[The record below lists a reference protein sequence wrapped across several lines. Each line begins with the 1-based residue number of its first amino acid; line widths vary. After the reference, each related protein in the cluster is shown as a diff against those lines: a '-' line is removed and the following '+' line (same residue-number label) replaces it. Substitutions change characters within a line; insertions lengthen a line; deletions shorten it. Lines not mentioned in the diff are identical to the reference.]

1 MPSVQPQSR
10 AAPGSIGSA
19 TPVLDRSRQANEE
32 GLRLERES
40 IGQSSAPFFQRVPRA
55 LDLPD
60 PGRLFTTE
68 QLSKKL
74 RVLFIVSQPT
84 GSPAISV
91 HANLMRFFDRDR
103 VEVHVLYNRR
113 ADGEPFQTDG
123 TSARL
128 VLPRSEHIHFR
139 AAEFGPVRGAPSRAL
154 LTSTVHSVGPALRDV
169 VGLLRYIRRNGIDVV
184 HCEKG
189 PRNGLY
195 GLLLSRLT
203 RARYV
208 AHFHWKYGNWMSRV
222 SRFAV
227 RRADAIIA
235 VSSWTGRPIHVA
247 GVPRERIIPVLN
259 GIDVSAWDPSNAD
272 ADAVRREFGVEPGDT
287 LLVTVAQLVT
297 WKRQAILV
305 EAFRRVA
312 EQRPRTRL
320 LIVGKELAPRK
331 TAGAVSY
338 TEELRR
344 LIAESGLDGQVVL
357 TGRRSD
363 VREILAAA
371 DIFTL
376 PSVGD
381 PCALAHIEAMAMAR
395 PIVTVDSGGAPELVE
410 HGKAGLV
417 GPVDDV
423 DALAA
428 NLIALI
434 DDPVK
439 RREFGDYGR
448 QRVLEYLNAQ
458 RMADEVEAVYR
469 LVVNGNSA

>member
-10 AAPGSIGSA
+10 AAPDSIGTA
-19 TPVLDRSRQANEE
+19 TPVLDRSGRANEE

-68 QLSKKL
+68 QLGKKL
-74 RVLFIVSQPT
+74 KVLFIVSQPT

-128 VLPRSEHIHFR
+128 VLPRSEHIQFR

-154 LTSTVHSVGPALRDV
+154 LTSTVRSVGPALRDAL
-169 VGLLRYIRRNGIDVV
+169 GLLRYIRRNGIDVV

-208 AHFHWKYGNWMSRV
+208 AHFHWKYGNWMSRT

-259 GIDVSAWDPSNAD
+259 GIDVSAWDPATVD
-272 ADAVRREFGVEPGDT
+272 GDTVRREFGVEPGDT
-287 LLVTVAQLVT
+287 VLVTVAQLVA
-297 WKRQAILV
+297 WKRQAMLV

-312 EQRPRTRL
+312 EKRPRTRL
-320 LIVGKELAPRK
+320 LIVGKELAPP
-331 TAGAVSY
+331 TAAGEISY
-338 TEELRR
+338 TEQLRR
-344 LIAESGLDGQVVL
+344 LVAESGLEGKVVL

-381 PCALAHIEAMAMAR
+381 PCALAHIEAMAMAK

-410 HGKAGLV
+410 HRKAGLV

-423 DALAA
+423 GALAA

-439 RREFGDYGR
+439 RRELGDYGR
-448 QRVLEYLNAQ
+448 QRVLGYLNAR

-469 LVVNGNSA
+469 LVVNGSSA

>member
-1 MPSVQPQSR
+1 
-10 AAPGSIGSA
+10 
-19 TPVLDRSRQANEE
+19 
-32 GLRLERES
+32 
-40 IGQSSAPFFQRVPRA
+40 
-55 LDLPD
+55 
-60 PGRLFTTE
+60 
-68 QLSKKL
+68 
-74 RVLFIVSQPT
+74 
-84 GSPAISV
+84 
-91 HANLMRFFDRDR
+91 
-103 VEVHVLYNRR
+103 
-113 ADGEPFQTDG
+113 
-123 TSARL
+123 
-128 VLPRSEHIHFR
+128 
-139 AAEFGPVRGAPSRAL
+139 
-154 LTSTVHSVGPALRDV
+154 

-208 AHFHWKYGNWMSRV
+208 AHFHWKYGNWMSRT

-259 GIDVSAWDPSNAD
+259 GIDVSAWDPTKVD
-272 ADAVRREFGVEPGDT
+272 GEAVRREFAVEPGDT
-287 LLVTVAQLVT
+287 VLVTVAQLVA
-297 WKRQAILV
+297 WKRQAMLV

-312 EQRPRTRL
+312 EERPRTRL
-320 LIVGKELAPRK
+320 LIVGKELAPP
-331 TAGAVSY
+331 TAAGAVSY
-338 TEELRR
+338 TDELRR
-344 LIAESGLDGQVVL
+344 LVAESGLEGQVVL

-381 PCALAHIEAMAMAR
+381 PCALAHIEAMAMAK

-417 GPVDDV
+417 GPADDV
-423 DALAA
+423 EALTA

-439 RREFGDYGR
+439 RRRFGDYGR
-448 QRVLEYLNAQ
+448 QRVLGYLNAQ

-469 LVVNGNSA
+469 LVVNGSSA

>member
-1 MPSVQPQSR
+1 
-10 AAPGSIGSA
+10 
-19 TPVLDRSRQANEE
+19 
-32 GLRLERES
+32 
-40 IGQSSAPFFQRVPRA
+40 VPRA

-68 QLSKKL
+68 QFGKKL
-74 RVLFIVSQPT
+74 KVLFIVSQPT

-128 VLPRSEHIHFR
+128 VLPRSEDIHLR

-154 LTSTVHSVGPALRDV
+154 LTSTVRSVAPALRDAM
-169 VGLLRYIRRNGIDVV
+169 GLLRYIRRNGIDVI

-208 AHFHWKYGNWMSRV
+208 AHFHWKYGNWMSRI

-247 GVPRERIIPVLN
+247 GVPREHIFPVLN
-259 GIDVSAWDPSNAD
+259 GIDVSAWDPSTVD
-272 ADAVRREFGVEPGDT
+272 GEAVRREFGVEPGDT
-287 LLVTVAQLVT
+287 LVVMVAQLVA
-297 WKRQAILV
+297 WKRQAMVI

-312 EQRPRTRL
+312 QERPRTRL
-320 LIVGKELAPRK
+320 LLVGKELAPR
-331 TAGAVSY
+331 TPGAVSY
-338 TEELRR
+338 TEQLRG
-344 LIAESGLDGQVVL
+344 LVAESGLAEQVVL

-381 PCALAHIEAMAMAR
+381 PCALAHIEAMAMAK

-423 DALAA
+423 EALAA

-439 RREFGDYGR
+439 RRELGDYGR
-448 QRVLEYLNAQ
+448 QHVLEYLNAQ

-469 LVVNGNSA
+469 LVVNGNSS

>member
-10 AAPGSIGSA
+10 AAGGSIGSA
-19 TPVLDRSRQANEE
+19 TPVLDRSAQENEE

-40 IGQSSAPFFQRVPRA
+40 NGQSSAPFFQRVPRG

-68 QLSKKL
+68 QLGRKL
-74 RVLFIVSQPT
+74 KVLFIVSQPT

-113 ADGEPFQTDG
+113 ADDEPFQRDG

-128 VLPRSEHIHFR
+128 VLPRSDDIHLR

-154 LTSTVHSVGPALRDV
+154 LASTVRSVGPALRDA

-195 GLLLSRLT
+195 GLLLSRVT

-208 AHFHWKYGNWMSRV
+208 AHFHWKYGNWMSRI

-259 GIDVSAWDPSNAD
+259 GIDVSAWDPSAVD
-272 ADAVRREFGVEPGDT
+272 GDAVRREFGVEPGDT
-287 LLVTVAQLVT
+287 LVVIVAQLVE
-297 WKRQAILV
+297 WKRQALLI

-312 EQRPRTRL
+312 EERPRTRL
-320 LIVGKELAPRK
+320 LVVGKELAPQR
-331 TAGAVSY
+331 AGPVSY
-338 TEELRR
+338 TEQLRR
-344 LIAESGLDGQVVL
+344 LVAESGLERQVTL

-381 PCALAHIEAMAMAR
+381 PCALAHIEAMAMAK

-423 DALAA
+423 QALAG
-428 NLIALI
+428 NLIALV
-434 DDPVK
+434 DDPVR
-439 RREFGDYGR
+439 RRELGEYGR
-448 QRVLEYLNAQ
+448 LRVLEYLNAQ

-469 LVVNGNSA
+469 LVVNGTG

>member
-10 AAPGSIGSA
+10 AAPGSIGSP
-19 TPVLDRSRQANEE
+19 TPVLDRSGQANEE
-32 GLRLERES
+32 GLRLEREA
-40 IGQSSAPFFQRVPRA
+40 IGESSAPFFERVPCA

-60 PGRLFTTE
+60 PGRRFTKE
-68 QLSKKL
+68 QLDKRLK
-74 RVLFIVSQPT
+74 VLFIVSQPT

-91 HANLMRFFDRDR
+91 HANLMRFFDRER

-123 TSARL
+123 TSARQ
-128 VLPRSEHIHFR
+128 VLPKSEDIHLR

-154 LTSTVHSVGPALRDV
+154 LVSTVRSVAPALRDA
-169 VGLLRYIRRNGIDVV
+169 VGLLRYIRRNGIDVI

-208 AHFHWKYGNWMSRV
+208 AHFHWKYGNWMSGI
-222 SRFAV
+222 SRLAV

-247 GVPRERIIPVLN
+247 GVPRERIFPVLN
-259 GIDVSAWDPSNAD
+259 GIDVSAWDPSTVD
-272 ADAVRREFGVEPGDT
+272 GEAVRREFGVKPEDT
-287 LLVTVAQLVT
+287 LIVIIAQLVV
-297 WKRQAILV
+297 WKRQAMLI

-312 EQRPRTRL
+312 QERPHTRL
-320 LIVGKELAPRK
+320 LIVGKEQTPR
-331 TAGAVSY
+331 TATGAVGY
-338 TEELRR
+338 TEKLRR
-344 LIAESGLDGQVVL
+344 LVAESGLAGQVVL
-357 TGRRSD
+357 TGQRSD

-371 DIFTL
+371 DIFSL

-381 PCALAHIEAMAMAR
+381 PCALAHIEAMAMGK
-395 PIVTVDSGGAPELVE
+395 PIVTVDSGGAPELVQ

-423 DALAA
+423 EALAA
-428 NLIALI
+428 NLVALI

-439 RREFGDYGR
+439 RRELGDYGR
-448 QRVLEYLNAQ
+448 RRVLEYLNAQ

-469 LVVNGNSA
+469 LVVQEPG

>member
-19 TPVLDRSRQANEE
+19 TPVLDRSGQANEE

-68 QLSKKL
+68 QLGKKL
-74 RVLFIVSQPT
+74 KVLFIVSQPT

-128 VLPRSEHIHFR
+128 VLPSSEDIQLR

-154 LTSTVHSVGPALRDV
+154 LTLDRPFCRGLRFV
-169 VGLLRYIRRNGIDVV
+169 TLLGLLRYIRRNGIDVI

-208 AHFHWKYGNWMSRV
+208 AHFHWKYGNWMSRI

-259 GIDVSAWDPSNAD
+259 GIDVSAWDPATVDGDSRATRVRRGARGHRGRD
-272 ADAVRREFGVEPGDT
+272 GRSTRGVEAAGDAGRSVQAGRREAAADAVADRREGTGS
-287 LLVTVAQLVT
+287 A
-297 WKRQAILV
+297 
-305 EAFRRVA
+305 
-312 EQRPRTRL
+312 
-320 LIVGKELAPRK
+320 
-331 TAGAVSY
+331 
-338 TEELRR
+338 
-344 LIAESGLDGQVVL
+344 DG
-357 TGRRSD
+357 GRRGQLHGTAPPARCG
-363 VREILAAA
+363 VGARGAGRA
-371 DIFTL
+371 D
-376 PSVGD
+376 
-381 PCALAHIEAMAMAR
+381 
-395 PIVTVDSGGAPELVE
+395 
-410 HGKAGLV
+410 
-417 GPVDDV
+417 GP
-423 DALAA
+423 A
-428 NLIALI
+428 
-434 DDPVK
+434 
-439 RREFGDYGR
+439 E
-448 QRVLEYLNAQ
+448 
-458 RMADEVEAVYR
+458 
-469 LVVNGNSA
+469 

>member
-19 TPVLDRSRQANEE
+19 TPVLDRRGQANRK
-32 GLRLERES
+32 GSRLKRES
-40 IGQSSAPFFQRVPRA
+40 IGESSAPFFQRVPRA

-60 PGRLFTTE
+60 PARLFTAE
-68 QLSKKL
+68 QLDKKL
-74 RVLFIVSQPT
+74 KVLFIVSQPT

-91 HANLMRFFDRDR
+91 HANLMRFFDRER

-128 VLPRSEHIHFR
+128 VLPRTEDIHLR

-154 LTSTVHSVGPALRDV
+154 LSSTARSVPAALRDA
-169 VGLLRYIRRNGIDVV
+169 VGLLRYIRRNGIDVI

-208 AHFHWKYGNWMSRV
+208 AHFHWKYGSWMSRS

-259 GIDVSAWDPSNAD
+259 GIDVAAWDPSQVD
-272 ADAVRREFGVEPGDT
+272 GEAVRHEFGVEPGDA
-287 LLVTVAQLVT
+287 LVVMVAQLVA
-297 WKRQAILV
+297 WKRQALLI
-305 EAFRRVA
+305 EAFRRVV

-320 LIVGKELAPRK
+320 LLVGKELAPSK
-331 TAGAVSY
+331 ASGAVSY
-338 TEELRR
+338 TDQLRG
-344 LIAESGLDGQVVL
+344 LVTESGLEGQVVL
-357 TGRRSD
+357 TGQRSD

-381 PCALAHIEAMAMAR
+381 PCALAHIEAMAMAK
-395 PIVTVDSGGAPELVE
+395 PIVTVDSGGAPELVQ
-410 HGKAGLV
+410 HGRSGLV

-423 DALAA
+423 GALTA
-428 NLIALI
+428 NLITLI

-439 RREFGDYGR
+439 RRELGGHGR
-448 QRVLEYLNAQ
+448 QRVLGYLNAQ

-469 LVVNGNSA
+469 LVVNGSSA

>member
-1 MPSVQPQSR
+1 M
-10 AAPGSIGSA
+10 
-19 TPVLDRSRQANEE
+19 
-32 GLRLERES
+32 ERES
-40 IGQSSAPFFQRVPRA
+40 IGESSASFFRWVPRA

-60 PGRLFTTE
+60 PGRSFTAE
-68 QLSKKL
+68 QLGKKL
-74 RVLFIVSQPT
+74 KVLFIVSQPT

-123 TSARL
+123 TSARFL
-128 VLPRSEHIHFR
+128 LPTSDDVRLR
-139 AAEFGPVRGAPSRAL
+139 AAEFGPVREAPSRAL
-154 LTSTVHSVGPALRDV
+154 AASTVRSIFPALRDAAS
-169 VGLLRYIRRNGIDVV
+169 LLGYIRRNGIDVI

-235 VSSWTGRPIHVA
+235 VSSWTGRPIHRA
-247 GVPRERIIPVLN
+247 GVPRERIFPVLN
-259 GIDVSAWDPSNAD
+259 GIDISAWDRSTVD
-272 ADAVRREFGVEPGDT
+272 GEAVRREFGVEPGDT
-287 LLVTVAQLVT
+287 LVVMVAQLVA
-297 WKRQAILV
+297 WKRQATLI

-312 EQRPRTRL
+312 DERPGTRL
-320 LIVGKELAPRK
+320 LIVGRELAPP
-331 TAGAVSY
+331 TGAAALSY
-338 TEELRR
+338 EAQLRG
-344 LIAESGLDGQVVL
+344 LIAELGLTEHVVL
-357 TGRRSD
+357 TGQRSD

-371 DIFTL
+371 DIFAL

-381 PCALAHIEAMAMAR
+381 PCALAHIEAMAMAK

-434 DDPVK
+434 DDPDK

-448 QRVLEYLNAQ
+448 RRVVEYLNAQ

-469 LVVNGNSA
+469 LVVNGSSP

>member
-10 AAPGSIGSA
+10 AAAGSIGSA
-19 TPVLDRSRQANEE
+19 APVLDRSGQANEK
-32 GLRLERES
+32 GLRLEREA
-40 IGQSSAPFFQRVPRA
+40 IGHGTAPFFQRVPRA

-60 PGRLFTTE
+60 PGRLFTPE
-68 QLSKKL
+68 QLGRKL
-74 RVLFIVSQPT
+74 KVLFIVSQPT

-103 VEVHVLYNRR
+103 IEVHVLYNRR
-113 ADGEPFQTDG
+113 ADGEPFQSDG
-123 TSARL
+123 TSSRL
-128 VLPRSEHIHFR
+128 VLPSSEDIHLR

-154 LTSTVHSVGPALRDV
+154 LTSTARSVAPALRDA
-169 VGLLRYIRRNGIDVV
+169 VGLLRYIRLNGIDVV

-208 AHFHWKYGNWMSRV
+208 AHFHWKYGNWMSRI

-247 GVPRERIIPVLN
+247 GVPREHIFPVLN
-259 GIDVSAWDPSNAD
+259 GIDVSAWDPATVD
-272 ADAVRREFGVEPGDT
+272 GDAVRREFGVPPGDT
-287 LLVTVAQLVT
+287 LVVMVAQLVA
-297 WKRQAILV
+297 WKRQAMLI
-305 EAFRRVA
+305 EAFRRVVA
-312 EQRPRTRL
+312 ERPRTRL
-320 LIVGKELAPRK
+320 LLVGKELAPRN
-331 TAGAVSY
+331 AGAVSY
-338 TEELRR
+338 TEQLQR
-344 LIAESGLDGQVVL
+344 LVAEAGLEGQVVL
-357 TGRRSD
+357 TGRRRD
-363 VREILAAA
+363 VPEILAAA
-371 DIFTL
+371 DIFAL

-381 PCALAHIEAMAMAR
+381 PCALAHIEAMAMAK
-395 PIVTVDSGGAPELVE
+395 PIVTVESGGAPELVE

-423 DALAA
+423 EMLAA

-439 RREFGDYGR
+439 RRELGDYGR
-448 QRVLEYLNAQ
+448 RRVVEYLNAQ

-469 LVVNGNSA
+469 LMVNGGSA